1 MLSHAAPTLC
11 RDALHAEIV
20 HYLVAHREAFPDALL
35 LAAVTDEPGRNGAP
49 EGGASEPGTCPA
61 CEMLAGIA
69 EVSLS
74 AATRARH
81 LTLRP
86 PAVRWV
92 AMARMCR
99 FACAVACFPPLQE
112 KRLNRRVLSK
122 SQEAG
127 YLSNM
132 AVRERHRRR
141 GVARA
146 LLCAAEELTRRLHR
160 HALYLHSHLEDESAL
175 AFYQKA
181 GFEEV
186 GRDRPLVR
194 VVGLEPRALL
204 CKQLLAEEA
213 E

>member
-1 MLSHAAPTLC
+1 ML
-11 RDALHAEIV
+11 
-20 HYLVAHREAFPDALL
+20 F
-35 LAAVTDEPGRNGAP
+35 
-49 EGGASEPGTCPA
+49 
-61 CEMLAGIA
+61 
-69 EVSLS
+69 
-74 AATRARH
+74 
-81 LTLRP
+81 
-86 PAVRWV
+86 
-92 AMARMCR
+92 
-99 FACAVACFPPLQE
+99 
-112 KRLNRRVLSK
+112 LSK

-160 HALYLHSHLEDESAL
+160 HALYLHSHLEDEPAL

-204 CKQLLAEEA
+204 YKQLVADERE
-213 E
+213 